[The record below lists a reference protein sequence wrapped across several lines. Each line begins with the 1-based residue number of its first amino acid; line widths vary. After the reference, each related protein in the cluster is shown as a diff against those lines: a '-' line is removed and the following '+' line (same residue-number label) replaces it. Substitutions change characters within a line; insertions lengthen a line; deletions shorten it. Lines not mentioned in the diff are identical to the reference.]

1 MKSNGLVSIWFPWSL
16 YWVWVGKGF
25 SFLMIISTYIHTHYG
40 LGSICIFLYVHC
52 VLVFWFQEMDFGLCL
67 LSVRPCRA
75 GFPFLGSFSF
85 FLGKARLGR

>member
-1 MKSNGLVSIWFPWSL
+1 MGLSAFGFL
-16 YWVWVGKGF
+16 GHFTGFGLGGGF

-85 FLGKARLGR
+85 FLGRPG